1 MFLINFDMLLIFY
14 ALLFE
19 LSKDVS

>member
-19 LSKDVS
+19 LSKEVS